1 MKTNRNSRVA
11 LAVLVAALV
20 GFSAGSALAQT
31 PVKAGFNLF
40 SAEQDVEIGKQSAV
54 EAERQLPLLGHS
66 SAERYVDAIGRRLA
80 AVAPG
85 PKFPYS
91 FKVVNAADIN
101 AFALPGGP
109 VYVTRGL
116 IESVPA
122 EPELAGVIA
131 HEIAHV
137 ALRHGTNNA
146 SKAYLA
152 QAGIGI
158 LGGLLGGGGG
168 STGQIIQAVGGLG
181 LNALFLKFSRSAET
195 QADLVGTQMMAR
207 AGYDPQRMASMFAML
222 RQQQGREPSKL
233 ANFFASHPSPANRE
247 ARVTQEARLLGS
259 VRTTA
264 PVGGLETA
272 QADLRRLRP
281 APTMGQIAQAA
292 AGSGSGQTTSSGR
305 APAQQ
310 AGVARPS
317 TRMRT
322 YRQRGDFFQIQYPEN
337 WRVAEASNGHGV
349 TILPEGGA
357 VRASNGQDVLVYGVV
372 INHYEPFEGSIGNV
386 FTDRREP
393 ITGRQGSLE
402 QATNDLVA
410 QLVQNNRHLAVV
422 RNSTKRQ
429 MIDGARAISV
439 VLGGTSPVTRVP
451 ERVTVFTREL
461 PDGHVIY
468 ALFIAPAQNYS
479 ELANT
484 FQRMV
489 SSLRVNDNAA
499 HGQRTSASNWP

>member
-1 MKTNRNSRVA
+1 MKTNRTFRA
-11 LAVLVAALV
+11 LTLVAALV
-20 GFSAGSALAQT
+20 GSAAVTVAQT

-40 SAEQDVEIGKQSAV
+40 SPEQDVEIGKQSAAQ
-54 EAERQLPLLGHS
+54 AERQLPVLPYS

-85 PKFPYS
+85 PKFPYT

-109 VYVTRGL
+109 TYVTRGL
-116 IESVPA
+116 IEAVPS

-158 LGGLLGGGGG
+158 LGGVLGGGGG
-168 STGQIIQAVGGLG
+168 ATGQIIQAVGGLG
-181 LNALFLKFSRSAET
+181 LNALFLKFSRTAET
-195 QADLVGTQMMAR
+195 QADIVGTQMMAK

-233 ANFFASHPSPANRE
+233 QAFFSDHPSPANRE
-247 ARVTQEARLLGS
+247 ARVTQEARLLGN
-259 VRTTA
+259 VRTSP

-272 QADLRRLRP
+272 QADLRRLPR
-281 APTMGQIAQAA
+281 AQTMGQIAQAA
-292 AGSGSGQTTSSGR
+292 TGSGSGQTTSSGQ
-305 APAQQ
+305 APTQQ
-310 AGVARPS
+310 AGIERPS
-317 TRMRT
+317 TRMRA

-337 WRVAEASNGHGV
+337 WRVSEGGSAHGV

-372 INHYEPFEGSIGNV
+372 INHYEPFGGSVGNV
-386 FTDRREP
+386 FTDRQDP
-393 ITGRQGSLE
+393 VTGRQGTLE
-402 QATNDLVA
+402 QATNDLVD
-410 QLVQNNRHLAVV
+410 QLVQNNRHLSYV
-422 RNSTKRQ
+422 RNSIKRQ
-429 MIDGARAISV
+429 TIDGANALSV
-439 VLGGTSPVTRVP
+439 VLAGTSPVTRVE

-468 ALFIAPAQNYS
+468 ALFIAPAQDYS
-479 ELANT
+479 ELSNT

-489 SSLRVNDNAA
+489 STLRVNDNAA
-499 HGQRTSASNWP
+499 HGQRASSNWP

>member
-1 MKTNRNSRVA
+1 MKTPRKTRVA
-11 LAVLVAALV
+11 LTLFAAAIVGLCAVPT
-20 GFSAGSALAQT
+20 FAQT

-40 SAEQDVEIGKQSAV
+40 SPEQDIEIGKQSAV
-54 EAERQLPLLGHS
+54 EAERQLPVLGYS
-66 SAERYVDAIGRRLA
+66 SAERYVDAVGRRLA

-109 VYVTRGL
+109 IYLTRGL
-116 IESVPA
+116 IESVPS
-122 EPELAGVIA
+122 EPEIAGVIA

-152 QAGIGI
+152 QTGIGI
-158 LGGLLGGGGG
+158 LGGVLGGGGG
-168 STGQIIQAVGGLG
+168 ATGQIIQAVGGLG

-195 QADLVGTQMMAR
+195 QADIVGTQMMAR

-222 RQQQGREPSKL
+222 RQKQGREPSKL

-247 ARVTQEARLLGS
+247 ARVTQEARLLGQ

-272 QADLRRLRP
+272 QGELRRLRP

-292 AGSGSGQTTSSGR
+292 QGSGSGQRTTGGQVPS
-305 APAQQ
+305 QQ
-310 AGVARPS
+310 AGVERPS

-337 WRVAEASNGHGV
+337 WRVSEGGSGHGV

-372 INHYEPFEGSIGNV
+372 INHYEPFGGSIGDV

-393 ITGRQGSLE
+393 VTGQQGTLE
-402 QATNDLVA
+402 QATNDLVD
-410 QLVQNNRHLAVV
+410 QLVQNNQHLRFV

-429 MIDGARAISV
+429 TIDGARALSV
-439 VLGGTSPVTRVP
+439 VLAGTSPVTRVE

-484 FQRMV
+484 FQTMV

-499 HGQRTSASNWP
+499 HSQRSSSTFP